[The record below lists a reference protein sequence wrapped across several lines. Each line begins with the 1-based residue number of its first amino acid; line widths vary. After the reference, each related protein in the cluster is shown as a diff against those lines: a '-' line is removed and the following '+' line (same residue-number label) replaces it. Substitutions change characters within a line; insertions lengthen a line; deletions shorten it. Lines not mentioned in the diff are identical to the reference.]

1 MDYLGKILDYALS
14 MLRKMSDPGSEDE
27 MKTAHQKLL
36 CELSEFSS
44 SSDGKLN
51 STSVVPIV
59 KALKFV
65 LEEIQVLHFR
75 LISNHI

>member
-14 MLRKMSDPGSEDE
+14 MLRKMSDPASEDE
-27 MKTAHQKLL
+27 MKMAHQKLL
-36 CELSEFSS
+36 SELSEFSL

-51 STSVVPIV
+51 NTSVVPIV

-65 LEEIQVLHFR
+65 LEEIQVFF
-75 LISNHI
+75 STDF